1 LKQLLL
7 DLRDAVKYWKS
18 QTGEVERRL
27 DVAARENQRLQAEL
41 EATIKFNEDRR
52 AMFIEARIELANLQA
67 DLQNAHRFRVQSEV
81 RIGTLEKERKLLFGA
96 LFMCVGLVAACWMP
110 WSM

>member
-18 QTGEVERRL
+18 QTREAERRL
-27 DVAARENQRLQAEL
+27 DVATRENQRLQAEL
-41 EATIKFNEDRR
+41 EAAVKFNEDRH
-52 AMFIEARIELANLQA
+52 AMFVEAKTEVANLQA
-67 DLQNAHRFRVQSEV
+67 NLQNADHSWVQLEV
-81 RIGTLEKERKLLFGA
+81 RIRTLEKERKLLFGA
-96 LFMCVGLVAACWMP
+96 LFVCVGLVAACWMP